1 MTQRDIDL
9 ETRIRVAYDALHEPG
24 ISMSEQY
31 QLRVMLVTL
40 QRRRRVG
47 WLRHREAEVGLA

>member
-1 MTQRDIDL
+1 MTQRDTDL
-9 ETRIRVAYDALHEPG
+9 ERRIRVAYGAVQEPG
-24 ISMSEQY
+24 ISISEQY
-31 QLRVMLVTL
+31 QRRVMLVTL